1 MSHQKI
7 VILGASYPDTL
18 TLIEETNAGH
28 IIGYLDDALFE
39 SRTHGPDGFPLL
51 GHISSLGRFVAP
63 DTVFVNNVFGN
74 VSSRFVIAAQLA
86 MAAAPVLGLISPH
99 AQLAAKDRIRL
110 AQVKGIHIQGGAF
123 IGRNAALGEFCA
135 VRPNATVGHDVV
147 VGKFTFI
154 GPNSTIGGRTRI
166 GAGCFIGMGAR
177 IFPGVVVASGVT
189 VAANAVVTQSIE
201 LQVPLSHSMDVNA
214 RDTFAAVY
222 VGAPARL
229 DSNLRARSRAF
240 PPEVQSALAITSG
253 GPSLQLQSTDA
264 DIVRAATVD
273 WRTPNA
279 LAAIRRI
286 GELFGFVRVTNFVDP
301 AVVRAA
307 RDAVFANYNKVPLVD
322 DVGRGKRHL
331 MRTFCRRVV
340 REAALNGSSAL
351 MPREYVALYSPLHGG
366 DDIYGLR
373 DVLLG
378 MARLRNN
385 LFGVDDM
392 RFNRAQ
398 PDDDMY
404 TCSRLHLYPA
414 GGGCMDGHTDGFT
427 SFAKWQQI
435 GDRLNSVYWQV
446 LLPVSIHG
454 VDFSSGGG
462 FIKVGD
468 RLLDWEPHV
477 ELGDVVVYGG
487 NIFHG
492 VHPVDSHKQCDVSKP
507 VGRIVAMVTVYV
519 DFDARERQSEQ

>member
-1 MSHQKI
+1 MNDQKI
-7 VILGASYPDTL
+7 VILGATYPDTL
-18 TLIEETNAGH
+18 TLIEETDSGH
-28 IIGYLDDALFE
+28 VIGYLDDALFE

-63 DTVFVNNVFGN
+63 NTVFVNNVFGT

-99 AQLAAKDRIRL
+99 AHIAAKDRTRL

-123 IGRNAALGEFCA
+123 IGRNATLAEYCS
-135 VRPNATVGHDVV
+135 VRPNATVGHDAA

-154 GPNSTIGGRTRI
+154 GPNATIGGRTRI

-177 IFPGVVVASGVT
+177 IFPDLVIASGVT
-189 VAANAVVTQSIE
+189 VAANAVVTHSIE
-201 LQVPLSHSMDVNA
+201 LQVPPSLSMDVNA
-214 RDTFAAVY
+214 RNTFAAVY
-222 VGAPARL
+222 VGAPAKL
-229 DSNLRARSRAF
+229 DSTLRARSRGF
-240 PPEVQSALAITSG
+240 PHEAQAPLAITAG
-253 GPSLQLQSTDA
+253 GPPIQLQSTDA
-264 DIVRAATVD
+264 DVVRAATVD
-273 WRTPNA
+273 WRSPSA
-279 LAAIRRI
+279 LADIRRI
-286 GELFGFVRVTNFVDP
+286 GETFGFVRVTNFVDS

-307 RDAVFANYNKVPLVD
+307 RDAVIANYDKVPLVV
-322 DVGRGKRHL
+322 DVGPGKRHL

-340 REAALNGSSAL
+340 REAGLTGSSAL
-351 MPREYVALYSPLHGG
+351 MPREYVALYAPLHGE
-366 DDIYGLR
+366 DDVYGLR
-373 DVLLG
+373 DVMLR

-385 LFGVDDM
+385 LFGVDDLK
-392 RFNRAQ
+392 FNRAQ
-398 PDDDMY
+398 PDDNMY
-404 TCSRLHLYPA
+404 TCSRLHLYPS
-414 GGGCMDGHTDGFT
+414 GGGSMDGHTDGFA

-435 GDRLNSVYWQV
+435 GDGRNSVYWQV

-477 ELGDVVVYGG
+477 TLGDVVVYGG

-492 VHPVDSHKQCDVSKP
+492 VNPIDSHKTCDVNKP
-507 VGRIVAMVTVYV
+507 DGRIVAMVTVYV
-519 DFDARERQSEQ
+519 DHDARQQ